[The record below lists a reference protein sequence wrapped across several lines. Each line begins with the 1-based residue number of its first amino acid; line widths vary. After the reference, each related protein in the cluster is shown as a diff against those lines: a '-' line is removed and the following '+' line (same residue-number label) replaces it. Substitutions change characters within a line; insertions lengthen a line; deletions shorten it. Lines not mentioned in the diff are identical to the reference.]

1 MRKNV
6 SGVTV
11 QRSDIRHSNRGVSAM
26 SVDYVLFA
34 IIIGGF
40 VLTGAYLRAQYALQC
55 SRARGGIA
63 A

>member
-1 MRKNV
+1 
-6 SGVTV
+6 
-11 QRSDIRHSNRGVSAM
+11 M